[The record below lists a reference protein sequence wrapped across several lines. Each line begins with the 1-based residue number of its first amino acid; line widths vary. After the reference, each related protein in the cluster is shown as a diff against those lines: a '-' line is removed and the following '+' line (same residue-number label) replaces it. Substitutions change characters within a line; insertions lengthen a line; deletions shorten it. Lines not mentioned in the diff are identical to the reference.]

1 MKSNKEIDIVG
12 KVPSSLTIVGLS
24 LIAIALVGIIVTTY
38 LLPYERKMTGT
49 AMLSDLTPSN
59 DSIKGV
65 LLLELQEE
73 LPNHLMHSSGIPIQ
87 LRADERVINATLLSI
102 TQAKG
107 TNSYRANCQIA
118 PTTSPPP
125 ASPKNYTPYSSPI
138 DPQSNTHDVRAPTE
152 KGPRQRSVL
161 NRHRS
166 RAKPEVYRRPPHPTT
181 LTEGSDKSYL

>member
-12 KVPSSLTIVGLS
+12 KVPSSLTTVGLS

-73 LPNHLMHSSGIPIQ
+73 LPIHLMHSSGIPIQ
-87 LRADERVINATLLSI
+87 LRADERVINATLFSI

-107 TNSYRANCQIA
+107 
-118 PTTSPPP
+118 PTT
-125 ASPKNYTPYSSPI
+125 TEPI
-138 DPQSNTHDVRAPTE
+138 AR
-152 KGPRQRSVL
+152 
-161 NRHRS
+161 
-166 RAKPEVYRRPPHPTT
+166 
-181 LTEGSDKSYL
+181 

>member
-102 TQAKG
+102 TQVDSIN
-107 TNSYRANCQIA
+107 TYQANCLVA
-118 PTTSPPP
+118 PTDTTFLHVQELTAILHVTPTSFTQ
-125 ASPKNYTPYSSPI
+125 KLYSLFI
-138 DPQSNTHDVRAPTE
+138 AN
-152 KGPRQRSVL
+152 
-161 NRHRS
+161 
-166 RAKPEVYRRPPHPTT
+166 
-181 LTEGSDKSYL
+181 

>member
-12 KVPSSLTIVGLS
+12 KVPSSLTTVGLS

-73 LPNHLMHSSGIPIQ
+73 LPNHLMHTSDIPIQ
-87 LRADERVINATLLSI
+87 LQADERVINATLLSI

-107 TNSYRANCQIA
+107 TNTYRANCQIA
-118 PTTSPPP
+118 PT
-125 ASPKNYTPYSSPI
+125 
-138 DPQSNTHDVRAPTE
+138 D
-152 KGPRQRSVL
+152 
-161 NRHRS
+161 
-166 RAKPEVYRRPPHPTT
+166 TT
-181 LTEGSDKSYL
+181 LLHAQELTATLHITPTSFTQKVYSLFIAK

>member
-12 KVPSSLTIVGLS
+12 KVPSSLTTVGLS

-107 TNSYRANCQIA
+107 TNTYRANCLVA
-118 PTTSPPP
+118 PT
-125 ASPKNYTPYSSPI
+125 
-138 DPQSNTHDVRAPTE
+138 D
-152 KGPRQRSVL
+152 
-161 NRHRS
+161 
-166 RAKPEVYRRPPHPTT
+166 TT
-181 LTEGSDKSYL
+181 LLHVQELTATLHITPTSFTQKVYSLFIAK